1 MIRETSAATPSI
13 QNASDLLTYL
23 DGKDSL
29 AYRYVELLRK
39 AAVKGYPV
47 GMREET
53 QKEEALS
60 DWEAAACLPESRRE
74 DITMDSITETR
85 EKLNRASEI
94 VTRHGHRM
102 GKPTFKLNPKL
113 TD

>member
-1 MIRETSAATPSI
+1 MPKTAPI
-13 QNASDLLTYL
+13 QSASDLLAYL
-23 DGKDSL
+23 EDKDSL
-29 AYRYVELLRK
+29 AHRYVQLLRK
-39 AAVKGYPV
+39 AAVKEYPV
-47 GMREET
+47 GMRKET

-74 DITMDSITETR
+74 DITVDSITETR

-102 GKPTFKLNPKL
+102 GKTTFKLNPKL

>member
-1 MIRETSAATPSI
+1 MPATARIET
-13 QNASDLLTYL
+13 ASDLLTYL
-23 DGKDSL
+23 EGKDSL
-29 AYRYVELLRK
+29 AYRYIQLLRK

-53 QKEEALS
+53 QKEEALT
-60 DWEAAACLPESRRE
+60 DWEVAACLPENRRE
-74 DITMDSITETR
+74 DITVDSITETR

-102 GKPTFKLNPKL
+102 GKPTFKLNSEL